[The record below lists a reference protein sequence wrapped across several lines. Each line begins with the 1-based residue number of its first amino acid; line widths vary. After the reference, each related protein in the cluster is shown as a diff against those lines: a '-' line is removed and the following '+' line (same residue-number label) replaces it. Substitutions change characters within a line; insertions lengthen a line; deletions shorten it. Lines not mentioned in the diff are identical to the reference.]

1 MNRSVTLERGGHVA
15 VVTLNR
21 PEALNALSGALRAE
35 LARILAE
42 VEADVSIRAVVL
54 TGAGERAFSAGLD
67 LKELGAD
74 PTALPAALSDDPAA
88 NPVRALE
95 ACRKPVIGA
104 INGVALTGGFEL
116 ALACDV
122 LIASPNARFADTHT
136 RVGVMPG
143 WGLSQKLSRAIGVY
157 RARELS
163 LSGNFLDAGTAC
175 AWGLV
180 SRVVEAL
187 DLLPEAKRLAADM
200 ASADPEMMVAMKA
213 LITEGFALSLGD
225 ALNLE
230 RRASSAQNSGVSAE
244 AIERRRDEVQ
254 ARNRNQ

>member
-1 MNRSVTLERGGHVA
+1 MNRLVTLERGGHVA

-104 INGVALTGGFEL
+104 INGVALTGGCER

-122 LIASPNARFADTHT
+122 LVASPDSRFA
-136 RVGVMPG
+136 
-143 WGLSQKLSRAIGVY
+143 
-157 RARELS
+157 
-163 LSGNFLDAGTAC
+163 
-175 AWGLV
+175 
-180 SRVVEAL
+180 
-187 DLLPEAKRLAADM
+187 
-200 ASADPEMMVAMKA
+200 
-213 LITEGFALSLGD
+213 
-225 ALNLE
+225 
-230 RRASSAQNSGVSAE
+230 
-244 AIERRRDEVQ
+244 
-254 ARNRNQ
+254 